1 VYQFA
6 VVNALTFRICLAASD
21 ALACSASSRRRVN
34 TRAVRLC
41 SQLCDVHV
49 VFISLQFRYMTRFLS
64 AVQKNYELT
73 VLRFDY
79 NIDPAAFWI
88 ANDGPDRDGVTE
100 RLCVEGLYT
109 MWDEILASHPGL
121 LLDSCASGGRR
132 IDLEVLSRCAYCV
145 SCDILMFCFFVCL
158 FVDVLVWLFILV
170 SLLSW
175 GSGVDFAHYGNGI
188 HRYTR
193 FHRRQRHSLRTKLK
207 LNTSVLSFTNSCVDS
222 ELLC

>member
-1 VYQFA
+1 
-6 VVNALTFRICLAASD
+6 
-21 ALACSASSRRRVN
+21 
-34 TRAVRLC
+34 
-41 SQLCDVHV
+41 
-49 VFISLQFRYMTRFLS
+49 MTRFLS

-132 IDLEVLSRCAYCV
+132 IDLEVLSRWCANCV
-145 SCDILMFCFFVCL
+145 SCDILMFVCL
-158 FVDVLVWLFILV
+158 FV
-170 SLLSW
+170 
-175 GSGVDFAHYGNGI
+175 
-188 HRYTR
+188 
-193 FHRRQRHSLRTKLK
+193 
-207 LNTSVLSFTNSCVDS
+207 C
-222 ELLC
+222 